1 MTVPYLQP
9 AASLGL
15 SRRRWPRIEVHGH
28 LRAQIALLDLTMA
41 VRDISRGGF
50 AAESPVRFA
59 HGEAHEFTL
68 ESDTGEAFV
77 VRARA
82 VYCHPRRDRANAFFV
97 GWEAL
102 GDLDTTQAM
111 ARLVDIITAEGEP
124 ATTPALTSGKD
135 VAAPR

>member
-1 MTVPYLQP
+1 MTLPYIQP

-15 SRRRWPRIEVHGH
+15 SRRRWPRLDVRGR
-28 LRAQIALLDLTMA
+28 LRAQIDLLDLTMA

-59 HGEAHEFTL
+59 HGEAHELTL
-68 ESDTGEAFV
+68 HCDTGETAV

-82 VYCHPRRDRANAFFV
+82 VYCHARRDRANAFFV

-102 GDLDTTQAM
+102 GDPATTQAM
-111 ARLVDIITAEGEP
+111 TRLVDLIAAGGETSSP
-124 ATTPALTSGKD
+124 QPPTPASH
-135 VAAPR
+135 VAVRR